1 MLWISSLDKTVQMSK
16 QQDKHNQGSKNK
28 AFSSDQNAYEFSS
41 FCSDTE
47 KRFFDRQLKFIVQFE
62 SQPEWELLVKIEH
75 Q

>member
-1 MLWISSLDKTVQMSK
+1 MSK

-62 SQPEWELLVKIEH
+62 SQPE
-75 Q
+75 